1 MDLINSIVSLQKRSC
16 KEKNK
21 ELCETSSVT
30 TPLTIGLAVAIPVAA
45 VILVVCF
52 FLYKSYRRNKKESLD
67 DDDPDFNGDN
77 TVLPDYPSKEE
88 YYKSGSIAGDDNPFE
103 NKYSVRYPKGII
115 PPNQQQYQQQ
125 YQQQGY
131 PYSIHNNPSNVSIP
145 TSNMYGGG
153 YNNNRT
159 QSFILP
165 YAQETNSKNSLNE
178 LARALGSEYEGYRVA
193 SPALRNPNSGL
204 NSRRTSFSNQ
214 SGIMNSGNNNNYE
227 RSLRSTEDTSYNSV
241 NPNNGT
247 GAGTTG
253 NKNGS
258 PIKYINR
265 DTNSPSSDVDEEN
278 DDRVTKVANP
288 KPVPSTSNHFVIDD
302 DEDEDEDEDDAETNE
317 HDDEVE
323 RNFDAINNNNDIS
336 HSRTPSSTFHSE
348 RINDRDDLYP
358 QSNKTNAIDERIVDT
373 TAANN
378 NGTAPLNPHQ
388 DIPDLAEALD
398 DEVLPLSPEE
408 EEQINRMKS
417 VYKVYFS
424 RENSMKS
431 IKSKGEQQQQQFDSS
446 NLPALPLHQLDNT
459 NPANISNNN
468 DNEMANGGISSVAPP
483 QISVSHDDD
492 DDNEENQDPMINNT
506 AKNMSNN
513 NGQHELRV
521 NTDLLN
527 TQEPRASYA
536 SSIYTSVQEGGAPN
550 SGNQHPYYP
559 HEQIQNMLANQ
570 NEQDRN
576 NENYQN
582 GYYYDNNGQYYE
594 MTPEQQQQYYQYQQQ
609 YPNQLYPQQYPNQQY
624 PNQQYPQQYQ
634 RMPQGNKRDSDL
646 PVFMTKP
653 GRGKGKKLEN
663 LPLPHQLANR
673 NSVLETFTDFER
685 NRKYSEKI
693 HSSPYLNN
701 KNLQAFN
708 PIDHNE
714 VFNSS
719 EATGNNTPFTQ
730 ENPANTNAPLPHH
743 MRDSIVM
750 LNPVEIG
757 KAKTYKPAGSFVAA
771 TEQARKGS
779 TSSPSIAGA
788 PTFGDS
794 VASLT
799 SPTTPVMP
807 FGITDGFNNPH
818 SAENLIPHSGSQA
831 DLRRYMGNANV

>member
-1 MDLINSIVSLQKRSC
+1 
-16 KEKNK
+16 
-21 ELCETSSVT
+21 
-30 TPLTIGLAVAIPVAA
+30 
-45 VILVVCF
+45 
-52 FLYKSYRRNKKESLD
+52 
-67 DDDPDFNGDN
+67 
-77 TVLPDYPSKEE
+77 
-88 YYKSGSIAGDDNPFE
+88 
-103 NKYSVRYPKGII
+103 
-115 PPNQQQYQQQ
+115 
-125 YQQQGY
+125 
-131 PYSIHNNPSNVSIP
+131 
-145 TSNMYGGG
+145 MYGGG
-153 YNNNRT
+153 YNNRT

-178 LARALGSEYEGYRVA
+178 LARALGSDYDGYRVA
-193 SPALRNPNSGL
+193 SPAVRNPNSGF

-214 SGIMNSGNNNNYE
+214 SGIMNSGHNNNYE
-227 RSLRSTEDTSYNSV
+227 RSLRSTEDTSYSSV
-241 NPNNGT
+241 NPNANNSFQNK
-247 GAGTTG
+247 GAGASASGLT
-253 NKNGS
+253 KNGS
-258 PIKYINR
+258 PIKYVNR
-265 DTNSPSSDVDEEN
+265 DTNSPGNN
-278 DDRVTKVANP
+278 DDNEETNDRITQVANP
-288 KPVPSTSNHFVIDD
+288 KPVLSTAGHFVIEDD
-302 DEDEDEDEDDAETNE
+302 DEDEDEDDIDANE
-317 HDDEVE
+317 HGDEVLG
-323 RNFDAINNNNDIS
+323 NFDPINNNNDNS

-358 QSNKTNAIDERIVDT
+358 QSNKANDVDQIKADT
-373 TAANN
+373 TTNN
-378 NGTAPLNPHQ
+378 KVAAPLDPSK

-398 DEVLPLSPEE
+398 DEALPLSPDE

-431 IKSKGEQQQQQFDSS
+431 IKSKSEQQQQQFDSS

-459 NPANISNNN
+459 NPAYISNN
-468 DNEMANGGISSVAPP
+468 DKEMAIAAP
-483 QISVSHDDD
+483 QILVSE

-506 AKNMSNN
+506 VKNIS
-513 NGQHELRV
+513 NGQPELKI
-521 NTDLLN
+521 NTDMLN
-527 TQEPRASYA
+527 SQEPRASYA

-570 NEQDRN
+570 NEQDIN
-576 NENYQN
+576 NASSQN

-594 MTPEQQQQYYQYQQQ
+594 MTPEQQQQQQQQYYQYQ
-609 YPNQLYPQQYPNQQY
+609 NQY
-624 PNQQYPQQYQ
+624 PNQQYPQQYPNQQYSAGQYPQQYQ
-634 RMPQGNKRDSDL
+634 RMPQNKKRESDL

-653 GRGKGKKLEN
+653 GRGKGRKLEN
-663 LPLPHQLANR
+663 LPLPYQLANR
-673 NSVLETFTDFER
+673 NSILETFTDFER
-685 NRKYSEKI
+685 NRKYSEKV

-708 PIDHNE
+708 PIDHSE

-719 EATGNNTPFTQ
+719 EATTNNTPFTQ
-730 ENPANTNAPLPHH
+730 ENPSNTNAPLPHH

-779 TSSPSIAGA
+779 AGSPSIVGA
-788 PTFGDS
+788 PNFGGDS